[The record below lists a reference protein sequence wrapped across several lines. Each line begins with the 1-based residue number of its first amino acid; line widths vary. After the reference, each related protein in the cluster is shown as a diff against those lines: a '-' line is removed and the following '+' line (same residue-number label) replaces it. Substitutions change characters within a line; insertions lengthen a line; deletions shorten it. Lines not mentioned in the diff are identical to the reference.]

1 MGWYIPIFN
10 PKVMCAS
17 LPWRG
22 PAAARDSGDTIRY
35 SCSCRARRGSRTRLT
50 SYGLS
55 GLGGLGGLGGLSTCT
70 HHCTCIQAMLLILVV
85 PRHHCIQSV
94 TWPIPRMP
102 HGPCRPSPLVFR
114 WVLTEMELARHR
126 MLDHSVNF
134 PLNRRLQ
141 TWMDGRWGERIYIY
155 IWYTIDGHR
164 WIWWNHVESV

>member
-22 PAAARDSGDTIRY
+22 PAAARDTGDTSRY

-55 GLGGLGGLGGLSTCT
+55 GLGGLGGLSTCT

-85 PRHHCIQSV
+85 PRHHCITASRV
-94 TWPIPRMP
+94 SLGPYPVCPMGPVGPALWFSGGSWPRWSSLATGCSTTAWTFPWI
-102 HGPCRPSPLVFR
+102 GDCRPG
-114 WVLTEMELARHR
+114 WTAGGA
-126 MLDHSVNF
+126 SV
-134 PLNRRLQ
+134 
-141 TWMDGRWGERIYIY
+141 YIY